1 MQKPSILLSKEQWKT
16 PVKLLVKAQSLL
28 DSTRKLDFLAP
39 LALRLYLA
47 PIFWTAGINKLMN
60 FSDTAD
66 WFGDMMSG
74 LGLPFPTLM
83 AGLATGTE
91 LVGAVA
97 LVLGLGLRWMA
108 LPMMFT
114 MLVAIVTVHWPNGW
128 LAISEG
134 MGPFATERTMG
145 AISRLNEAK
154 DILMEHADYDHLTE
168 YGPLVI
174 LNNGIEFAATY
185 LIMLLSLFFT
195 GAGRYVSADYW
206 IRRRIQPPV
215 QCVLHATK

>member
-1 MQKPSILLSKEQWKT
+1 M
-16 PVKLLVKAQSLL
+16 KLLLKAQSLL
-28 DSTRKLDFLAP
+28 DATRRADFLAP

-47 PIFWTAGINKLMN
+47 PIFWTAGITKLTS
-60 FSDTAD
+60 FPDTVT
-66 WFGDMMSG
+66 WFGDKMSG

-91 LVGAVA
+91 LVGAVS
-97 LVLGLGLRWMA
+97 LVFGIGLRWMT

-114 MLVAIVTVHWPNGW
+114 MIMAIVTVHWPNGW

-134 MGPFATERTMG
+134 MGPFATERTMQ
-145 AISRLNEAK
+145 AIQRLHETK
-154 DILMEHADYDHLTE
+154 ELLMEKGDYDHITE

-195 GAGRYVSADYW
+195 GAGRYVSVDYW
-206 IRRRIQPPV
+206 LRRRIQ
-215 QCVLHATK
+215 A

>member
-1 MQKPSILLSKEQWKT
+1 MQCYEPSIHLMEKHGKLMKT
-16 PVKLLVKAQSLL
+16 LIKAQAML
-28 DSTRKLDFLAP
+28 DATRQLDFLAP

-47 PIFWTAGINKLMN
+47 PIFFTAGMNKLNN
-60 FSDTAD
+60 FPDTVQ
-66 WFGDMMSG
+66 WFGDMMDG

-97 LVLGLGLRWMA
+97 LVLGLGLRWMT

-128 LAISEG
+128 LAIAEG
-134 MGPFATERTMG
+134 VGPFATERTMG
-145 AISRLNEAK
+145 AIERLNEAK
-154 DILMEHADYDHLTE
+154 DILMQHGDYDHLTE
-168 YGPLVI
+168 NGSLVI
-174 LNNGIEFAATY
+174 LNNGIEFATTY

-195 GAGRYVSADYW
+195 GAGRFFSVDYW
-206 IRRRIQPPV
+206 IRRRIQ
-215 QCVLHATK
+215 AKA

>member
-1 MQKPSILLSKEQWKT
+1 M
-16 PVKLLVKAQSLL
+16 KLLIKMQALL

-47 PIFWTAGINKLMN
+47 PIFFTAGMNKFN
-60 FSDTAD
+60 SFPDTVQ
-66 WFGDMMSG
+66 WFGDMMDG

-91 LVGAVA
+91 LVGSVA
-97 LVLGLGLRWMA
+97 LVLGLGLRWMT

-114 MLVAIVTVHWPNGW
+114 MIVAIVTVHWPNGW
-128 LAISEG
+128 LAIAEG
-134 MGPFATERTMG
+134 VGPFATERTMG
-145 AISRLNEAK
+145 AIERLNEAK
-154 DILMEHADYDHLTE
+154 DILMQHGDYDHLTE
-168 YGPLVI
+168 NGSLVI

-195 GAGRYVSADYW
+195 GAGRYFSVDYW
-206 IRRRIQPPV
+206 IRKRIQSE
-215 QCVLHATK
+215 A

>member
-1 MQKPSILLSKEQWKT
+1 MEKHGTVMKIFI
-16 PVKLLVKAQSLL
+16 KAQALL
-28 DSTRKLDFLAP
+28 DSTRQLDFLAP

-47 PIFWTAGINKLMN
+47 PIFFTAGMNKFN
-60 FSDTAD
+60 SFPDTVQ
-66 WFGDMMSG
+66 WFGDMMDG

-91 LVGAVA
+91 LVGAAA
-97 LVLGLGLRWMA
+97 LLLGFGLRWMT

-114 MLVAIVTVHWPNGW
+114 MLIAIITVHWPNGW

-134 MGPFATERTMG
+134 MGPFATDRTMG
-145 AISRLNEAK
+145 AIERLSEAK
-154 DILMEHADYDHLTE
+154 DILMQHGDYDHITE
-168 YGPLVI
+168 FGPLVI

-195 GAGRYVSADYW
+195 GAGRYVSVDYW
-206 IRRRIQPPV
+206 IKRRIQS
-215 QCVLHATK
+215 QM

>member
-1 MQKPSILLSKEQWKT
+1 MEKHGKLM
-16 PVKLLVKAQSLL
+16 KLLLKAQGLL
-28 DSTRKLDFLAP
+28 DATRKLDFLAP

-47 PIFWTAGINKLMN
+47 PIFFTAGMNKAMN
-60 FSDTAD
+60 FSDTVD
-66 WFGDMMSG
+66 WFGDMMAG

-97 LVLGLGLRWMA
+97 LVLGLGLRWMT

-128 LAISEG
+128 LAIAEG
-134 MGPFATERTMG
+134 VGPFATERTMG
-145 AISRLNEAK
+145 AIERLNEAK
-154 DILMEHADYDHLTE
+154 DILMQHGDYDHLTE
-168 YGPLVI
+168 NGSLVI
-174 LNNGIEFAATY
+174 LNNGIEFAVTY

-195 GAGRYVSADYW
+195 GAGRYFSVDYW
-206 IRRRIQPPV
+206 IRRRIQ
-215 QCVLHATK
+215 ARA

>member
-1 MQKPSILLSKEQWKT
+1 MQCYEPSIHPMEKHGKLMKT
-16 PVKLLVKAQSLL
+16 LIKAQAML
-28 DSTRKLDFLAP
+28 DATRQLDFLAP

-47 PIFWTAGINKLMN
+47 PIFFTAGMNKLNN
-60 FSDTAD
+60 FPDTVQ
-66 WFGDMMSG
+66 WFGDMMDG

-97 LVLGLGLRWMA
+97 LVLGLGLRWMT

-128 LAISEG
+128 LAIAEG
-134 MGPFATERTMG
+134 VGPFATERTMG
-145 AISRLNEAK
+145 AIERLNEAK
-154 DILMEHADYDHLTE
+154 DILMQHGDYDHLTE
-168 YGPLVI
+168 NGSLVI
-174 LNNGIEFAATY
+174 LNNGIEFATTY

-195 GAGRYVSADYW
+195 GAGRFFSVDYW
-206 IRRRIQPPV
+206 IRRRIQ
-215 QCVLHATK
+215 AKA